1 MATFSGS
8 DGVILV
14 GTDQV
19 AEVRSY
25 SIDEQMDTLEDTSMG
40 DTSRTYKT
48 SLKSFSGSADFFFD
62 DTDTSGQG
70 ALTVGTSATL
80 NIQMEGNTSGDHKL
94 SGTVLVT
101 GRTITASFDG
111 LVEASITFQG
121 TGALTESTVS

>member
-25 SIDEQMDTLEDTSMG
+25 SIDETMDTLEDTSMG
-40 DTSRTYKT
+40 DSARTYKT
-48 SLKSFSGSADFFFD
+48 SLKSFSGSADVFFD

-70 ALTVGTSATL
+70 GLTVGTSATL
-80 NIQMEGNTSGDHKL
+80 NIQMEGNTTGDHKL

-101 GRTITASFDG
+101 GRTITGSFDG

-121 TGALTESTVS
+121 TGALTEGTVA

>member
-25 SIDEQMDTLEDTSMG
+25 SIDETMDTLEDTSMG

-48 SLKSFSGSADFFFD
+48 SLKSFSGSADVFFD

-80 NIQMEGNTSGDHKL
+80 NIQMEGNTSGDHKM